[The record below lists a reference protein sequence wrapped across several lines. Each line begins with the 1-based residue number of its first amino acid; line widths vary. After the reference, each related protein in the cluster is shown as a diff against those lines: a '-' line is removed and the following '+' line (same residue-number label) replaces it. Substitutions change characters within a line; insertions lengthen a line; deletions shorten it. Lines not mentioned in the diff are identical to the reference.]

1 MSKYTSLGVVLFL
14 SLIPSTEDYVI
25 ELLPHKDHPLTLIL
39 QPASTSKHLFEIA
52 HLPPILSRSPWT
64 IYLDDVPD
72 LDTRGSTC
80 TEKYLGSQL
89 RDEVAVMNVRP
100 DGYVGSLRKWRISGD
115 EDGEAAGVEAARW
128 LDGYYDGFLQV
139 PSS

>member
-1 MSKYTSLGVVLFL
+1 MQVH
-14 SLIPSTEDYVI
+14 
-25 ELLPHKDHPLTLIL
+25 LLTY

-80 TEKYLGSQL
+80 AEKYLGPQNQ
-89 RDEVAVMNVRP
+89 DEVTIMNVRP
-100 DGYVGSLRKWRISGD
+100 DGYVGSLRKWSVADDDSG
-115 EDGEAAGVEAARW
+115 EEAGLEAARW
-128 LDGYYDGFLQV
+128 LDEYYNGFLQV
-139 PSS
+139 PSN